1 MLPGRNGHAQ
11 GGVFRSREA
20 RSCIAGVAAIDCC
33 APILP
38 AMGGGREIENA
49 AESFRDF
56 TSLVRSRSCA
66 GSFTSALFKIQNF
79 IRDFTAIFPRYSRQS
94 FMQGPNRPCTV

>member
-1 MLPGRNGHAQ
+1 MPKAGFFEAGRLGPALPGLPQ
-11 GGVFRSREA
+11 SIF
-20 RSCIAGVAAIDCC
+20 C
-33 APILP
+33 APNLP
-38 AMGGGREIENA
+38 AMGGGREVENA

-56 TSLVRSRSCA
+56 TSLVRSRGCA

-79 IRDFTAIFPRYSRQS
+79 IPDFTAIFPRYGRQS